1 MEAAGG
7 IGGGALK
14 PPLANI
20 DTEVSLDPNGITI
33 TSFQPYIIFDDVPFP
48 EIGMYSTHN
57 WALITNMNDVDQFS
71 LIDWTNNLVP
81 FNIAAGAPD
90 NSLHISGNGNLGLGT
105 ATPAVRLDLKATATG
120 QAAAR
125 LQNSS
130 TTGYSGI
137 EYLDN
142 AGNVNLYFGIDNAAS
157 TTRLN
162 SVNNNPILLM
172 TNSAERVRITSGG
185 SVGIGT
191 ASPAQKL
198 HVYENAN
205 ANSFIL
211 VENPN
216 TGTSAAAVL
225 RAASDTALVNFQA
238 HASTRT
244 ISRFGKTLGGWAEF
258 LAPAGNGLA
267 IGTYST
273 VPLVLGT
280 NSTNRIEIGGTGGVT
295 VTGDFTVTGGT
306 KNFAVV
312 DPANAKS
319 AIYFAALEGPGAGT
333 YFRGTARMKDG
344 EAVIDLP
351 GYFSR
356 ITEPERLTVQLT
368 PLGTWGQLY
377 VAEKAPGRLV
387 IRAAPDTSDIE
398 FDFLVQG
405 VRKGYLDYEVER
417 PNTLPR

>member
-1 MEAAGG
+1 
-7 IGGGALK
+7 
-14 PPLANI
+14 
-20 DTEVSLDPNGITI
+20 
-33 TSFQPYIIFDDVPFP
+33 
-48 EIGMYSTHN
+48 
-57 WALITNMNDVDQFS
+57 
-71 LIDWTNNLVP
+71 
-81 FNIAAGAPD
+81 
-90 NSLHISGNGNLGLGT
+90 
-105 ATPAVRLDLKATATG
+105 
-120 QAAAR
+120 
-125 LQNSS
+125 
-130 TTGYSGI
+130 
-137 EYLDN
+137 
-142 AGNVNLYFGIDNAAS
+142 
-157 TTRLN
+157 
-162 SVNNNPILLM
+162 M

-225 RAASDTALVNFQA
+225 RAGSDTALVNFQA

-258 LAPAGNGLA
+258 LAPAAMGERLA
-267 IGTYST
+267 PTLQCRWSSART
-273 VPLVLGT
+273 APTASRSV
-280 NSTNRIEIGGTGGVT
+280 GTGGVT

-312 DPANAKS
+312 DPANSKS
-319 AIYFAALEGPGAGT
+319 AIYFAALEGPEAGT
-333 YFRGTARMKDG
+333 YFRDPARMKDG

-356 ITEPERLTVQLT
+356 ITEPERPSLQLT
-368 PLGTWGQLY
+368 PLGTWGRLY
-377 VAEKAPGRLV
+377 VAEKARDRLV

-417 PNTLPR
+417 PKTLPGSGLIKKGAPAWSALSNRRIRRSQLAAGTGSVTVQVSPAFSRSSSLPTPRRSVSAWIWSTTRSS